1 MVLGRI
7 GLVWI
12 LCATFALAL
21 EPDPAE
27 EPAAAPP
34 AAEGTAEEDPAAERT
49 EINLLSQP
57 AS

>member
-1 MVLGRI
+1 MGRI

-27 EPAAAPP
+27 EPEAATP
-34 AAEGTAEEDPAAERT
+34 AAEGTAEEDPASERT
-49 EINLLSQP
+49 EINLLSQT